1 MLMEIDIY
9 DVATVADIALFI
21 TSLVWAIIGGV
32 RSIVAKGY
40 STDMKVEDITKLN
53 AKNTNRRESAKI
65 AMRFTWLF
73 ITVWVILT
81 MFLIIRSTIEIV
93 KKCTG

>member
-40 STDMKVEDITKLN
+40 STEMKVEDITKLD

>member
-1 MLMEIDIY
+1 MEIDIY
-9 DVATVADIALFI
+9 DVATVADIALFV

-40 STDMKVEDITKLN
+40 STEMKVEDITKLD

>member
-1 MLMEIDIY
+1 MEIDIY
-9 DVATVADIALFI
+9 DVGTVADIALFV
-21 TSLVWAIIGGV
+21 TSLVWAIIGGI

-40 STDMKVEDITKLN
+40 STDMKVEDINKLD

-65 AMRFTWLF
+65 AIRYTWLF
-73 ITVWVILT
+73 ITVWIILT

>member
-1 MLMEIDIY
+1 MEIDIY

-40 STDMKVEDITKLN
+40 STEMKVEDITKLD